1 MATKQKMSWVAFKH
15 ATPVPASVLG
25 EAQDRRMI
33 VGQPIQLPAAY
44 AAQMVEGGFATEAEA
59 PKAAM
64 TKAMK
69 AAAKKGA
76 ETNAANEQANGGAA
90 QASFAGVVPPQQPDA
105 PQTEGAGAAEGAS

>member
-33 VGQPIQLPAAY
+33 VGKPIQLPAAY
-44 AAQMVEGGFATEAEA
+44 AAQMVENGFATEAEA

-64 TKAMK
+64 TKAVK
-69 AAAKKGA
+69 AAAKTGA
-76 ETNAANEQANGGAA
+76 EIQGGDSP
-90 QASFAGVVPPQQPDA
+90 QASFDALNTGSA
-105 PQTEGAGAAEGAS
+105 PQTDGAGAAKGAS

>member
-64 TKAMK
+64 TKAVK
-69 AAAKKGA
+69 AAAKTGA
-76 ETNAANEQANGGAA
+76 ETQGGDAT
-90 QASFAGVVPPQQPDA
+90 QASFDALTASGA
-105 PQTEGAGAAEGAS
+105 PQTEGTGAAEGAS